1 MTGAITDVAGVRV
14 AHLTLD
20 HGPGV
25 RTGVTAVLPHTRD
38 LLAEPVTA
46 AAHVVN
52 GYGKPLGL
60 AQVAELGELETPVV
74 LTNTFAVGAAHE
86 GVLRELLEHHPDL
99 GRPRTVNPVVLE
111 CNDGRLHDLRS
122 LAVRPEHVV
131 AAVRAARLETDGHA
145 VAQGSVG
152 AGHGM
157 VAFGAKG
164 GIGTASRVVVPE
176 DVVPGDHGHEHEA
189 DEPAGW
195 TGTLGALVLTNMG
208 RAEDLVVHG
217 RRVGAGGSSP
227 EGTAPS
233 PPGTPRSGADAP
245 QPVPDPADGSVVVLL
260 ATDGRLDARQLG
272 RLARRAQN
280 GLARTGVPTAHGSG
294 EFVLAWSTAPTAE
307 APRRDG
313 AWLTSWF
320 DAVAAVVEES
330 VLSSLRHARTTT
342 GLGGVLAYRCPH
354 L

>member
-208 RAEDLVVHG
+208 RPEDLRVHG
-217 RRVGAGGSSP
+217 R
-227 EGTAPS
+227 
-233 PPGTPRSGADAP
+233 AP
-245 QPVPDPADGSVVVLL
+245 QGRDDTRDDPVEDPVDGSVIVLL
-260 ATDGRLDARQLG
+260 ATDAPFDARQLG

-280 GLARTGVPTAHGSG
+280 GLARTGVPTDHGSG
-294 EFVLAWSTAPTAE
+294 EFVLALSTATPRH
-307 APRRDG
+307 RRDG
-313 AWLTSWF
+313 RWLRPWF
-320 DAVAAVVEES
+320 RAVADVVEDAV
-330 VLSSLRHARTTT
+330 LCSLREATAVTGRDGRT
-342 GLGGVLAYRCPH
+342 VPRHH
-354 L
+354 LP